1 MTSCS
6 WEGWE
11 ASTLTLPP
19 ALVVSITMDTKTLSA
34 TKATE
39 VMEGV
44 FLTQLAAGERMSI
57 QHYHIEPGAVV
68 PEHDHHHE
76 QVGFLYEGSLTFVVD
91 GEEIVVSTGESF
103 ALESGEPHEVVNRG
117 DDAAKGID
125 IFSPPR
131 LNPPWE

>member
-1 MTSCS
+1 METS
-6 WEGWE
+6 
-11 ASTLTLPP
+11 
-19 ALVVSITMDTKTLSA
+19 TLSA
-34 TKATE
+34 KSASE
-39 VMEGV
+39 VIDGV

-76 QVGFLYEGSLTFVVD
+76 QVGFVYEGSLTFIIE

-103 ALESGEPHEVVNRG
+103 ALASNEPHEVENRG

>member
-1 MTSCS
+1 
-6 WEGWE
+6 
-11 ASTLTLPP
+11 
-19 ALVVSITMDTKTLSA
+19 MDTKTLSA

-76 QVGFLYEGSLTFVVD
+76 QVGFLYEGSLTFVID

-131 LNPPWE
+131 RNPPWE